1 MYINRASDLKGQIA
15 AQLVW
20 LGQPSKNLLNG
31 TAWIRSECVR
41 STGRRWFCG
50 RICFFL
56 LTTEQC
62 AEFECSPTVFLPQQ
76 KRNGVFVSG
85 GRGVSRTHIVL

>member
-31 TAWIRSECVR
+31 AAWIGSECVR

-50 RICFFL
+50 RVCFFL

-62 AEFECSPTVFLPQQ
+62 AEFGCSHSFPSPAEVVFLCLEV
-76 KRNGVFVSG
+76 GESVG
-85 GRGVSRTHIVL
+85 LT